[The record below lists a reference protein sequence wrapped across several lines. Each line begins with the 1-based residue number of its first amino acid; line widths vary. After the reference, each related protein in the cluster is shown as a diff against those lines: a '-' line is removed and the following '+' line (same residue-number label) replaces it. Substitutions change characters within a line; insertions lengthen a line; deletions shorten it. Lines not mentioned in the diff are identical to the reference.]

1 MDRASSGPNETRDA
15 AAQGEAARDE
25 RARGETARDEA
36 ARPGAA
42 RDEAARDEAARDER
56 ARAGAGGPRVAIFGG
71 SFNPPHVAHVLA
83 VVYALEVAPI
93 DRVLIVPVYQ
103 HPFSKELVA
112 FDHRLAMCEAAMGWI
127 PHTTISVVERDLG
140 GDSLTLRTLTRL
152 AQDHPDWRMRLL
164 VGADVLAD
172 LPKWHRFDKI
182 AEIAPPIVLG
192 RAGIT
197 TDRAPFPV
205 LPRVSST
212 EVRDALARR
221 DLDAVRPLLP
231 SRVLAYI
238 EEHGLYSK
246 T

>member
-1 MDRASSGPNETRDA
+1 MDRAQEGP
-15 AAQGEAARDE
+15 GEA
-25 RARGETARDEA
+25 ARGETAEA
-36 ARPGAA
+36 PAS
-42 RDEAARDEAARDER
+42 
-56 ARAGAGGPRVAIFGG
+56 GPRVAIFGG
-71 SFNPPHVAHVLA
+71 SFNPPHVAHLLA

-103 HPFSKELVA
+103 HPFSKELIP

-192 RAGIT
+192 RVGVV

-212 EVRDALARR
+212 EVRDALARG
-221 DLDAVRPLLP
+221 DFDAVRPLLP
-231 SRVLAYI
+231 SRVVAYI
-238 EEHGLYSK
+238 EEHGLYRK